1 MHTIIPPEFIASYF
15 LFYLKVLVLSTLTLY
30 HPYSLKSILLDPRI
44 LIGLDN
50 GWTHTSDDE

>member
-30 HPYSLKSILLDPRI
+30 HPYTLESILLTPRI